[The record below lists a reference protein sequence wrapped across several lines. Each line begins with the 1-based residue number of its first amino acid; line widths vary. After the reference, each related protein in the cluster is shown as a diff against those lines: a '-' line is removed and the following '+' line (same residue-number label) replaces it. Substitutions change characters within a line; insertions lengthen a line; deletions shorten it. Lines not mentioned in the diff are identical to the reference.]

1 MRFFQLNVKV
11 RTYFSRHHSLVL
23 EVERALLGLQSADKH
38 CQKLFVQDEL
48 LEALKVL
55 DCSLMISLLGN
66 IEGKEDRVVIAGTW
80 EEETHCKCAE
90 VTIGEIFVGGDVYQV
105 GKVCLE
111 FREG

>member
-1 MRFFQLNVKV
+1 M
-11 RTYFSRHHSLVL
+11 
-23 EVERALLGLQSADKH
+23 LGLQSADKH

-90 VTIGEIFVGGDVYQV
+90 VAIGEIFVGGDVYQV